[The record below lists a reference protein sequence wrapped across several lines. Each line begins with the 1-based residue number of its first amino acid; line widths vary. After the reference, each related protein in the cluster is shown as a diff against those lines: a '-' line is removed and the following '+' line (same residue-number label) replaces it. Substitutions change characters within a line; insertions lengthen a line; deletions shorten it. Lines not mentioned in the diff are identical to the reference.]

1 MDSEWNVKQLVKDI
15 VMSQTYRQSSDASHE
30 EYKHDPENRLLAR
43 GSRYRLDAEVIRD
56 QILAVSGLL
65 IPELYGKSV
74 KPPQP
79 PGLWEMVSMT
89 SENKTYVADEGDD
102 IYRRSLYTYW
112 RRGMPPP
119 QMTIM
124 NAPSR
129 EFCVTRRERTNTSLQ
144 ALLLMNE
151 SEYFNA
157 AKLMA
162 QDLLDR
168 SLDQRETLKLAYEKT
183 TFMEA
188 SNSRLD
194 LMEQT
199 LQEFRDHYA
208 TNPELRASL
217 ARDLDGVGID
227 ERSNLAA
234 WTMMA
239 HSLLNLESVKN
250 RR

>member
-1 MDSEWNVKQLVKDI
+1 
-15 VMSQTYRQSSDASHE
+15 
-30 EYKHDPENRLLAR
+30 
-43 GSRYRLDAEVIRD
+43 
-56 QILAVSGLL
+56 
-65 IPELYGKSV
+65 
-74 KPPQP
+74 
-79 PGLWEMVSMT
+79 
-89 SENKTYVADEGDD
+89 
-102 IYRRSLYTYW
+102 
-112 RRGMPPP
+112 MPPP

-151 SEYFNA
+151 NEYFNA